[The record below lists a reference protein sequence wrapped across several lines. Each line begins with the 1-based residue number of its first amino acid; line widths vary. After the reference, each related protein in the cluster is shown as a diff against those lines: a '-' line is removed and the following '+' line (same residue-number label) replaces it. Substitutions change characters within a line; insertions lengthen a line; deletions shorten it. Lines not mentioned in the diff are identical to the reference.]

1 MAKKKKKPVAMKSKK
16 SGKKWAKLVKENNKI
31 LKKLKQEFVNNKN

>member
-1 MAKKKKKPVAMKSKK
+1 MAKKKKKPVAMKSKD
-16 SGKKWAKLVKENNKI
+16 SGKKSAKLVKENNKI